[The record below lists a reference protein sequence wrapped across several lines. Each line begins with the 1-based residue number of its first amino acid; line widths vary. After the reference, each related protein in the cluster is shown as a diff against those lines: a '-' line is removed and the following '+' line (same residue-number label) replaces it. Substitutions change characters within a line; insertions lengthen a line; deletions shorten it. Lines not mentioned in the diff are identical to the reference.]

1 MSLLFTTGCTENSS
15 STGTQSS
22 LQGLVSSSSGGNNI
36 LHVGDTAILKYQNE
50 ILSVTLLSSDIQA
63 HNITSKNNDQSYIR
77 GTVVVNEKN
86 IGSTGITSFGSYDF
100 KDYADFPM
108 GHQWYLQQS
117 TSGMYPQDEQI
128 KTFTYLISNKSVNH
142 PMRFE
147 YTFGTDTAIWE
158 YDGNIKSYTSAPW
171 NQEMYTGV

>member
-86 IGSTGITSFGSYDF
+86 IGSTGITSFPYGS
-100 KDYADFPM
+100 PM
-108 GHQWYLQQS
+108 VSS
-117 TSGMYPQDEQI
+117 TVNFGNVSAGRTNKNIHLSYI
-128 KTFTYLISNKSVNH
+128 K
-142 PMRFE
+142 
-147 YTFGTDTAIWE
+147 
-158 YDGNIKSYTSAPW
+158 
-171 NQEMYTGV
+171 